1 MARDNII
8 KGWFTEV
15 NPQWPGIACSL
26 EVEKVLFDEK
36 SDYQHVQIFKSKTFG
51 NVLILDGVIQL
62 TERDEMGYQ
71 EMITHLP
78 MMSHPKPEHVLVV
91 GGGDGGVI
99 REVLKHK
106 SVKSVTICEIDKVVI
121 EQSKKHFPTMAPAW
135 DDSRVTVVVQD
146 AAKYMETKEAEGKF
160 DVIVCDSSDPVGP
173 ANVLFES
180 PFYRSM
186 YKALK
191 PGGRASTQAESIWL
205 MLDLI
210 KNLLTNGRK
219 IFANAEYATTQ
230 VPTYPCGQIG
240 FLLLSKEDVSSSSR
254 PTRGKAAKKRKMT
267 EEDLPSCREAVRDLP
282 KDGDFKYYST
292 DLHRACFTLPAFA
305 AKVVESVPAF
315 FEKEE
320 AKSDEAKSDAPKD
333 EGKKPAKGRGKKKAA
348 AAEEPAGGDKAM
360 ESASA
365 ENGKAADS
373 EAAPK
378 AMETS

>member
-1 MARDNII
+1 MDNIH
-8 KGWFTEV
+8 KGWFTEI
-15 NPQWPGIACSL
+15 NKQWPGIACSL

-36 SDYQHVQIFKSKTFG
+36 SDYQHVQIFKSKSFG

-135 DDSRVTVVVQD
+135 DDPRVNVVVQD
-146 AAKYMETKEAEGKF
+146 AAKYMETKEAEAKF

-210 KNLLTNGRK
+210 KNLLTNARK

-240 FLLLSKEDVSSSSR
+240 FLLLSKDDVSSSSR
-254 PTRGKAAKKRKMT
+254 PTRGKAAKKRKT
-267 EEDLPSCREAVRDLP
+267 EKDLPSCREAVRDLP
-282 KDGDFKYYST
+282 KDGEFSYYST

-305 AKVVESVPAF
+305 QKVVDSVPAF

-320 AKSDEAKSDAPKD
+320 AKDEAKAEEPK
-333 EGKKPAKGRGKKKAA
+333 EQPKKAKGGRKGGKKQ
-348 AAEEPAGGDKAM
+348 AAEESDKM
-360 ESASA
+360 DDKKDEKA
-365 ENGKAADS
+365 ENGKS
-373 EAAPK
+373 EEPPK
-378 AMETS
+378 PMETS